1 MARSRL
7 SPIINIDDPDGR
19 HPINPSSKRNFR
31 LHDFLIATAYLNGP
45 ARNAIVYYGS
55 ATVTTPVAA
64 GRGTEFRGTFLDYA
78 YCACAGRAG
87 RPARATGLRSI
98 PRRATT
104 AHLRATTKWS
114 CEVLVWWR
122 GRVRVRPVINDSCSA
137 AAKQMIIIGNI
148 VVVVPVLVALES
160 YLLLRA

>member
-1 MARSRL
+1 MRP
-7 SPIINIDDPDGR
+7 SPITNIDALDGR
-19 HPINPSSKRNFR
+19 PHINPSSKRNFR
-31 LHDFLIATAYLNGP
+31 LHDFLIATAHLNGP
-45 ARNAIVYYGS
+45 AGNAIAYYGS
-55 ATVTTPVAA
+55 APVTTPVAT

-87 RPARATGLRSI
+87 RPARATGPRSA

-104 AHLRATTKWS
+104 AHLRVTFARS
-114 CEVLVWWR
+114 CEVLVWRR
-122 GRVRVRPVINDSCSA
+122 GRVRVQPVINDSCSA